1 MTIYDY
7 GHYFFVHIEF
17 DHWFRRNVA
26 AIKSIT
32 SAQWNQS
39 KKMWWIP
46 GAARER
52 LEEMKATHKAQ
63 FKDPSQL
70 REMAILEVPPMP
82 ELTIEPPVKNIELR
96 HYQKQGVARGMQLR
110 RFINGDEQGLGKTI
124 QTITTIATWNS
135 IGENPFPALIICP
148 ASLKENWKRE
158 IENFTDHKAMILHD
172 KVRNN
177 WPKYYEL
184 GLAQFFIVNYES
196 LKKFFVLRWPT
207 GKKVIKSTDIEMTNF
222 VDLFKTIVIDEAHRV
237 KDTTTNQTKLC
248 LRIAHKKENVI
259 LLTGTPVVNK
269 PIDLWPQICI
279 MGQYAPIAKTLK
291 EFKDQFCDGANG
303 ARNQKALQTLLLNH
317 CYFRREKKEVA
328 KDLPAKDR
336 QKMLCEI
343 TTRTE
348 YTLAA
353 NNFRTW
359 MMNQNLDD
367 ESIQRKLRAEILTQM
382 NVLRQISARGK
393 IPAAKEFIDEVLE
406 SGEKLIV
413 FCVLREIVSELKQL
427 YSHAVTIT
435 GADDTTSRQRNID
448 AFQKDAGTKLIICNI
463 KAAGVGITLTASSR
477 VLFLEY
483 PWTYA
488 DCVQCE
494 DRAHR
499 IGQIWPV
506 MCTYLLGQKTIDEK
520 LLDIILTKK
529 ALAQDITGAT
539 DEMEMKTVD
548 SLLNS
553 ITDGTLFE

>member
-7 GHYFFVHIEF
+7 QSHFFVHIEF
-17 DHWFRRNVA
+17 NQWFRRNVSA
-26 AIKSIT
+26 VKTIT
-32 SAQWNQS
+32 TAQWNPS
-39 KKMWWIP
+39 KKMWWVP
-46 GAARER
+46 GVARER
-52 LEEMKATHKAQ
+52 LEEFKETHRAV
-63 FKDPSQL
+63 FKDASQL
-70 REMAILEVPPMP
+70 KDMAILDAPTMP
-82 ELTIEPPVKNIELR
+82 ELTIEPPVRNIELR
-96 HYQKQGVARGMQLR
+96 HYQKQGVARGMQLK

-124 QTITTIATWNS
+124 QTITTIASWKKV
-135 IGENPFPALIICP
+135 GGNPFPALIICP
-148 ASLKENWKRE
+148 SSLKENWKRE
-158 IENFTDHKAMILHD
+158 IENFTEYKAIILSD
-172 KVRNN
+172 KTKNN
-177 WPKYYEL
+177 WPKYYEM

-196 LKKFFVLRWPT
+196 LKKYFVMRWPT
-207 GKKVIKSTDIEMTNF
+207 GKKVIKSTDIVMTDYVN
-222 VDLFKTIVIDEAHRV
+222 LFQTVVIDEAHRC
-237 KDTTTNQTKLC
+237 KDTTTQQTKLC
-248 LRIAHKKENVI
+248 LRIAHRKERVI

-269 PIDLWPQICI
+269 PTDLWPQICI
-279 MGQYAPIAKTLK
+279 MGQNAPIAKTFK
-291 EFKDQFCDGANG
+291 EFKDNYCDGANG
-303 ARNQKALQTLLLNH
+303 ARNQKALQSLLLNH

-328 KDLPAKDR
+328 QDLPAKDR

-393 IPAAKEFIDEVLE
+393 IPAAKEFIDEVME

-413 FCVLREIVSELKQL
+413 FCILTEIVNDLKKL
-427 YSHAVTIT
+427 YPHAVTIV
-435 GADDTTSRQRNID
+435 GSDNMEQRQRHID
-448 AFQKDAGTKLIICNI
+448 AFQKDPNTKLIICNI

-499 IGQIWPV
+499 IGQVWPV

-529 ALAQDITGAT
+529 QLAQDITGAT

-548 SLLNS
+548 YLLTS
-553 ITDGTLFE
+553 FEDGTLFE